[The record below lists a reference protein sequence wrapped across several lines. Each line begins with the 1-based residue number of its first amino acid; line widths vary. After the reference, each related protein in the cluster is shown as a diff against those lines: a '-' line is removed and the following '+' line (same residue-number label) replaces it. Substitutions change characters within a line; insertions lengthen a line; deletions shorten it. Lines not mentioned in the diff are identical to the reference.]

1 MGKKGK
7 LEFYSEENQM
17 INIISFIVVLGVLV
31 FVHELGHFL
40 VAKRMGI
47 KVERFSLGFPP
58 KMIGKKVG
66 DTEYCISWIPLGGYV
81 KMAGENP
88 EEEKE
93 RWESYEFMGRP
104 PWQRGLIIFAGPL
117 MNFLLAIFVFWGVV
131 FFSGKEIVYY
141 DKTTIGL
148 VGKDSPAEKAGLKSG
163 DQILSVNGV
172 EVKNFMDMA
181 EIIYK
186 EVEKPV
192 VLKWKRGNE
201 ILEAQVITFKE
212 KVEDEEGKPKEVG
225 KIGVSPTYTIIRLNI
240 FQSFLEGIGTTIFIT
255 VESVKFVVGLFTGAA
270 SLKNVGGPI
279 FIARTAGETAK
290 LGLASFFSFIAL
302 LSVNLS
308 IINIL
313 PIPVLDGGHIL
324 FLGLEKIRGKPLSLK
339 QRAIIQQIGLAFL
352 LALIVY
358 VSYNDVLR

>member
-1 MGKKGK
+1 M
-7 LEFYSEENQM
+7 
-17 INIISFIVVLGVLV
+17 
-31 FVHELGHFL
+31 
-40 VAKRMGI
+40 AK
-47 KVERFSLGFPP
+47 
-58 KMIGKKVG
+58 
-66 DTEYCISWIPLGGYV
+66 
-81 KMAGENP
+81 
-88 EEEKE
+88 
-93 RWESYEFMGRP
+93 
-104 PWQRGLIIFAGPL
+104 
-117 MNFLLAIFVFWGVV
+117 
-131 FFSGKEIVYY
+131 
-141 DKTTIGL
+141 
-148 VGKDSPAEKAGLKSG
+148 
-163 DQILSVNGV
+163 
-172 EVKNFMDMA
+172 
-181 EIIYK
+181 IIYK

-192 VLKWKRGNE
+192 ILKWKRGNE
-201 ILEAQVITFKE
+201 ILEAQVTTFKE

-339 QRAIIQQIGLAFL
+339 QRAIIQQIGLVFL

>member
-1 MGKKGK
+1 
-7 LEFYSEENQM
+7 M
-17 INIISFIVVLGVLV
+17 INVISFIVALGILV

-40 VAKRMGI
+40 VAKRSGV

-58 KMIGKKVG
+58 KMIGKKIG

-88 EEEKE
+88 DEEKE
-93 RWESYEFMGRP
+93 KWEPFEFLGKP
-104 PWQRGLIIFAGPL
+104 AWQRGLIIVAGPV
-117 MNFLLAIFVFWGVV
+117 MNLLLAVVLFWGVV
-131 FFSGKEIVYY
+131 FFSGKEIVHD
-141 DKTTIGL
+141 DKTNIGI
-148 VGKDSPAEKAGLKSG
+148 VRKGSPAERAGLKSG
-163 DQILSVNGV
+163 DQIISVNGK
-172 EVKNFMDMA
+172 EVKDFKSMRD
-181 EIIYK
+181 IIAK

-192 VLKWKRGNE
+192 TLRWKRGN
-201 ILEAQVITFKE
+201 QVLDTTVTTTKE
-212 KVEDEEGKPKEVG
+212 KIQDENGKTIE
-225 KIGVSPTYTIIRLNI
+225 IGMIGISPEFTIIRLNI
-240 FQSFLEGIGTTIFIT
+240 LQAFIEGIGITVLIT
-255 VESVKFVVGLFTGAA
+255 VESVKFLVGLFTGAA
-270 SLKNVGGPI
+270 SLKMVGGPI

-324 FLGLEKIRGKPLSLK
+324 FLGLEKLRGKPLSLK

-352 LALIVY
+352 LALIIY
-358 VSYNDVLR
+358 VSYNDILR